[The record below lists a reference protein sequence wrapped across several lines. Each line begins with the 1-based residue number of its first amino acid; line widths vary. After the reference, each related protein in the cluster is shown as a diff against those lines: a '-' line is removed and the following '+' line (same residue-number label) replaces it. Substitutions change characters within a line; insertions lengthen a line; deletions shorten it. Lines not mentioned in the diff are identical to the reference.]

1 MFVNYQI
8 ETINTRIIFVIYSH
22 DVNKFY
28 LTKMLG
34 FFTIRQISALGS
46 YGGGWGQKKRSL
58 SAPLWFV
65 L

>member
-46 YGGGWGQKKRSL
+46 YGAIWGRQI
-58 SAPLWFV
+58 SALGSYG
-65 L
+65 